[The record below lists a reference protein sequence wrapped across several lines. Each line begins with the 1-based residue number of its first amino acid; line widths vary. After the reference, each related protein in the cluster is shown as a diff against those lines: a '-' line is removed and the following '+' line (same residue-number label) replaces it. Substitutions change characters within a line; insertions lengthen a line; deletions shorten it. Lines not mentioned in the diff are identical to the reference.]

1 MDPFAS
7 LPMMVVRVGATNSD
21 DGRRTTMF
29 RDHMF
34 NFLQASIIFLLM
46 TNAISAAAAAY
57 AIRMMRALVPG
68 GAAAGLAVE
77 RKLEALFR
85 RGG

>member
-1 MDPFAS
+1 M
-7 LPMMVVRVGATNSD
+7 
-21 DGRRTTMF
+21 MF

-57 AIRMMRALVPG
+57 AIRMMRAFVPG
-68 GAAAGLAVE
+68 GAATGLAVE
-77 RKLEALFR
+77 RKLEAVFR
-85 RGG
+85 RAG